1 MFKKWIQ
8 NTRKPEGFGGRL
20 MIKSMNI
27 GHSPL
32 SKWGVSHVKTE
43 KDFHVLDIGCGGG
56 KNIQKWLELCPEGL
70 VKGIDYSIESVNASK
85 KLNEEAIKE
94 GRCEIIEANVLDLPF
109 DEGTFDLVSAFETV
123 YFWPEIERSF
133 QGVYRILKPGGK
145 FLIVNEASGKT
156 AEKWANRIEGMKAYS
171 MEDLS
176 GFLKRAGF
184 KLSLT
189 DSKKVG
195 WILLIGE
202 KNAKE

>member
-20 MIKSMNI
+20 MIKSMNL

-43 KDFHVLDIGCGGG
+43 RDFHVLDIGCGGG
-56 KNIQKWLELCPEGL
+56 KNIQRWLELCPDGM

-85 KLNEEAIKE
+85 KLNKEAINE
-94 GRCEIIEANVLDLPF
+94 GRCEIIEANVLEMPF

-123 YFWPEIERSF
+123 YFWPEIERAF
-133 QGVYRILKPGGK
+133 QGVYKILKPGGK
-145 FLIVNEASGKT
+145 FLIVNEASGNT

-176 GFLKRAGF
+176 GLLKKAGF
-184 KLSLT
+184 EISLT
-189 DSKKVG
+189 DSKKIG
-195 WILLIGE
+195 WFLLLAT
-202 KNAKE
+202 KTV